1 MPRHKE
7 SFGELLLKLPWWV
20 SALLGLLAFAGL
32 RWGPPVWAANDSSR
46 QIIAKPIAQAAP
58 LPLLIFA
65 AFALGSLWFAKSRR
79 RLVDEQTSLESLR
92 NTPWK
97 QFEFLV
103 AEAYR
108 RHGYQVEYSLG
119 RGADGGVDLTLRK
132 DGRTLLVQ
140 CKQWKVFSVGAPVV
154 REMFGLM
161 TAEKADQAIIVTT
174 GNFTRDAQDFA
185 AAKPILLVDGPQ
197 LLALVQSVQATPA
210 IPGSAAIPIPAPA
223 EPAAPP
229 CPQCGKPMVQRVARR
244 GSNTGN
250 FFWGCSGYPACKG
263 IIT

>member
-79 RLVDEQTSLESLR
+79 RLVD
-92 NTPWK
+92 
-97 QFEFLV
+97 
-103 AEAYR
+103 
-108 RHGYQVEYSLG
+108 
-119 RGADGGVDLTLRK
+119 
-132 DGRTLLVQ
+132 
-140 CKQWKVFSVGAPVV
+140 
-154 REMFGLM
+154 
-161 TAEKADQAIIVTT
+161 
-174 GNFTRDAQDFA
+174 
-185 AAKPILLVDGPQ
+185 GPQ